1 MFVEW
6 FVWTPLELFDGVP
19 IGRDAPPIA
28 FPLGYGP
35 WYSCDGFRVEPAG
48 AWTAVGILPLSPAG
62 DPDLQMHPAS
72 TGSKDGFGAYLVK
85 SEGGLLGEPDFV
97 IVNRNVAPWEPL
109 DFGVLGFG
117 GPEEF
122 IIQRADGVHGGSIGV
137 AGASLGPFSMEPDD
151 ILDMHEIEIDSSVVG
166 TNLYISLDNL
176 SGDADLG
183 LAVYDK
189 NLDYIERMNCVASAD
204 SAGDGE
210 DEHLPPIIF
219 FEAGSYGIVVYKTG
233 SADFGKSNEY
243 RLVFS
248 TTDLVN
254 APLLEAPPER
264 FALGTPRPNPF
275 ASETRI
281 RYDVP
286 AGGGHV
292 SVAIFDIRGRR
303 VATLVDGTEPTGR
316 HTARWKGVDG
326 AGHRVGSGVYFVRL
340 ESPTVREV
348 RKITLLR

>member
-19 IGRDAPPIA
+19 IGRDAPPLA
-28 FPLGYGP
+28 FPLGWGP
-35 WYSCDGFRVEPAG
+35 WYSCDGFRVEPAV
-48 AWTAVGILPLSPAG
+48 AWTAVGILPIDLAG

-72 TGSKDGFGAYLVK
+72 TGSKDGFGAYHVK
-85 SEGGLLGEPDFV
+85 SEGGLMGEPDFV

-122 IIQRADGVHGGSIGV
+122 IIQRADGVHGGSIGL

-166 TNLYISLDNL
+166 TNLFISLDNL

-183 LAVYDK
+183 LALYDK
-189 NLDYIERMNCVASAD
+189 TESYLSKMDCVAEAD

-254 APLLEAPPER
+254 APLVEAPPER

-303 VATLVDGTEPTGR
+303 VATLVDGAAPTGR
-316 HTARWKGVDG
+316 HTALWNGVDG
-326 AGHRVGSGVYFVRL
+326 AGRRVASGVYFVRL
-340 ESPTVREV
+340 GSSTVREV